1 MWIAL
6 KNHKK
11 MRSDVVWVIVKIN
24 PAKNLWFKTLV
35 TVNKSA
41 IFAALFTRL
50 AHFGR

>member
-1 MWIAL
+1 MI
-6 KNHKK
+6 KK
-11 MRSDVVWVIVKIN
+11 LIDCYLTFIKII